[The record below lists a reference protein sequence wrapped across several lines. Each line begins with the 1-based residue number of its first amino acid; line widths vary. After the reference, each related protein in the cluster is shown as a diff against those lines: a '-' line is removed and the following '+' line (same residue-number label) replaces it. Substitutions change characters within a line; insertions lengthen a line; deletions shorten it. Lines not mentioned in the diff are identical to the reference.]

1 MTSSAGDTVLHPRTR
16 FYAGGSMSV
25 RGYGENQLGPRV
37 LTISDTALRGM
48 KITDRAS
55 GGKDTTFACSPTTP
69 IIQCNP
75 NLLKNSAFVPRPT
88 GGTSVIE
95 GSVELRVPLMRHLDG
110 AVFVDGAI
118 VGNGVLQGFQDLKS
132 ITDFAHGTS
141 AITPGAGIRYN
152 SPVGPIRV
160 DLGYNPTLIENLPVV
175 TNTMV
180 NGVPKLVSLQS
191 ERSFAEGHNTFLGHL
206 VLHLSIGQA
215 Y

>member
-1 MTSSAGDTVLHPRTR
+1 MACAIRRRSRPCVAIRISPRSRCRPSSIPA
-16 FYAGGSMSV
+16 
-25 RGYGENQLGPRV
+25 
-37 LTISDTALRGM
+37 
-48 KITDRAS
+48 
-55 GGKDTTFACSPTTP
+55 TTP
-69 IIQCNP
+69 ITQCNP
-75 NLLKNSAFVPRPT
+75 NLGLSNGKFLPRPT

-160 DLGYNPTLIENLPVV
+160 D
-175 TNTMV
+175 
-180 NGVPKLVSLQS
+180 
-191 ERSFAEGHNTFLGHL
+191 
-206 VLHLSIGQA
+206 
-215 Y
+215 